1 MYSKEQ
7 NIDVNNCQIK
17 QWCDWL
23 QGDLSQQIN
32 DIIYQRSAFK
42 SWNDILEKANRNSG
56 LFGEWVNINYLTSL
70 AVEIRRMYDKSKKK
84 QTRSLWKLLTD
95 IQKNIHLL
103 THEWWASRYSASSL
117 KSYLDDDH
125 FKQYLQE
132 FNDFSCEIGHL
143 DPKIVDKDKII
154 LDQVAKKVKPYVD
167 KYIAHLDAD
176 RKSSGLTVRGLHDAA
191 DLVCEVYYRWK
202 YLICSVNPSVPSVG
216 AWENAFTESWIT
228 KEQALV
234 IADRRGDEAK
244 ELEERFNSK
253 LLGKVHSPAI
263 PRPF

>member
-7 NIDVNNCQIK
+7 NIDVNNHKIK
-17 QWCDWL
+17 HWCDWL
-23 QGDLSQQIN
+23 QDDLSQQID

-42 SWNDILEKANRNSG
+42 SWNDIVEKANRNSG
-56 LFGEWVNINYLTSL
+56 LFGEWVNINYITSL
-70 AVEIRRMYDKSKKK
+70 AVEIRRMYDKNK

-103 THEWWASRYSASSL
+103 THEWWVSRYSASSL
-117 KSYLDDDH
+117 KSYLGDDH
-125 FKQYLQE
+125 FKQYLQQ
-132 FNDFSCEIGHL
+132 FDNISCETGHL

-176 RKSSGLTVRGLHDAA
+176 RKSSGLTVGGLHDAA
-191 DLVCEVYYRWK
+191 DHVCEVFYRWK
-202 YLICSVNPSVPSVG
+202 YLICSINPSVPLIG
-216 AWENAFTESWIT
+216 LWENAFTEPWIT
-228 KEQALV
+228 KKQALV
-234 IADRRGDEAK
+234 IANQRGTEAK

-253 LLGKVHSPAI
+253 LPGKAHSPVP